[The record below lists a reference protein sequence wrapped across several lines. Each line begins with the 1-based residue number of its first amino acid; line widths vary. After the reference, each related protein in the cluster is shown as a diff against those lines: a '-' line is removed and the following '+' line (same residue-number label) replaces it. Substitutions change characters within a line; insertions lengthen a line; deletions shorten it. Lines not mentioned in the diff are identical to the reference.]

1 VVVPFPDRRSR
12 SSKRRREIVVYLD
25 DWTDTPLAALRKSLC
40 CAFGADQADQAKTNA
55 RLGAVL
61 EDLSQRFD
69 CHFIVLL
76 DRFEDLLQAPS
87 DEAAIARFV
96 NELAEAIN
104 QPQLAANFLIAL
116 AEEAKPRLAGL
127 RTRIPGFDDSSLKL
141 SPPRDFDTVRAP
153 VRHQE
158 PAGPTVVEAL
168 PVLNQTV
175 TVSDRVPV
183 PAPPA
188 GLGSMIQAP
197 AKRKFKQPP
206 FRLEIRTEDVYAMIE
221 SSLARI
227 AMARAVDPI
236 DRFTKDRLP
245 DGMQLPAK
253 PSSAF
258 RAPTNGKNLQ
268 EAIEKMERRLGG
280 ARERW
285 KDSES

>member
-1 VVVPFPDRRSR
+1 
-12 SSKRRREIVVYLD
+12 
-25 DWTDTPLAALRKSLC
+25 
-40 CAFGADQADQAKTNA
+40 
-55 RLGAVL
+55 
-61 EDLSQRFD
+61 
-69 CHFIVLL
+69 
-76 DRFEDLLQAPS
+76 
-87 DEAAIARFV
+87 
-96 NELAEAIN
+96 
-104 QPQLAANFLIAL
+104 
-116 AEEAKPRLAGL
+116 
-127 RTRIPGFDDSSLKL
+127 
-141 SPPRDFDTVRAP
+141 
-153 VRHQE
+153 
-158 PAGPTVVEAL
+158 
-168 PVLNQTV
+168 
-175 TVSDRVPV
+175 
-183 PAPPA
+183 
-188 GLGSMIQAP
+188 MIQAP